1 MLKAFLLLEAP
12 RMPQSGRR
20 AVLVTRVA
28 DCMTWDDG
36 EREKL
41 EDTML
46 SQAVSR
52 RLIDFFARRATQLE
66 AEEQALEQAAG
77 AQIYVR

>member
-1 MLKAFLLLEAP
+1 M
-12 RMPQSGRR
+12 
-20 AVLVTRVA
+20 
-28 DCMTWDDG
+28 DDG

-41 EDTML
+41 DDTML